1 MQILD
6 FRSSA
11 FHLAEFFLNQK
22 SFERNPFLH
31 LKCFAS
37 SLSLGSKIVN
47 HQSKIPMFIAPQN
60 TDLLL
65 QEAEKETLYINLIVQ
80 MNKDFNLANEAV
92 DFPLSLSPDELKI
105 QLHEKI
111 YRLIQYKFAEYLNLL
126 YIIDV
131 SEEEIK
137 KLDGSDLVVLAEQVA
152 FLILKREWQKVW
164 FRNKYK

>member
-1 MQILD
+1 
-6 FRSSA
+6 
-11 FHLAEFFLNQK
+11 
-22 SFERNPFLH
+22 
-31 LKCFAS
+31 
-37 SLSLGSKIVN
+37 
-47 HQSKIPMFIAPQN
+47 MFIAPKN

-65 QEAEKETLYINLIVQ
+65 QEAEKETLYVNLIIQ

-92 DFPLSLSPDELKI
+92 DFPLSLSPNELKI

-131 SEEEIK
+131 SEDEIK
-137 KLDGSDLVVLAEQVA
+137 KLDGSDLVVLAEEVA

>member
-1 MQILD
+1 
-6 FRSSA
+6 
-11 FHLAEFFLNQK
+11 
-22 SFERNPFLH
+22 
-31 LKCFAS
+31 
-37 SLSLGSKIVN
+37 
-47 HQSKIPMFIAPQN
+47 MFIAPIN

-65 QEAEKETLYINLIVQ
+65 SEAESESLYLSLIEQ
-80 MNKDFNLANEAV
+80 INKDFNLANEGI
-92 DFPLSLSPDELKI
+92 DFPRSISPEELKI

-131 SEEEIK
+131 SESEIK
-137 KLDGSDLVVLAEQVA
+137 KLDGSDLVMLAEQVS

>member
-1 MQILD
+1 L
-6 FRSSA
+6 S
-11 FHLAEFFLNQK
+11 FFKSKSVNQK
-22 SFERNPFLH
+22 TFERNPFLN
-31 LKCFAS
+31 LK
-37 SLSLGSKIVN
+37 SKIVN
-47 HQSKIPMFIAPQN
+47 HQSKIPFSMYIAPKN
-60 TDLLL
+60 ADLLL
-65 QEAEKETLYINLIVQ
+65 QEAEKETLYVNLIAQ

-111 YRLIQYKFAEYLNLL
+111 FRLIQYKFAEYLNLL

-131 SEEEIK
+131 SEDEIK
-137 KLDGSDLVVLAEQVA
+137 KLDGSDLVVLAEEVA